1 MQIFG
6 LQKTTLL
13 DYPGKLASVIFTG
26 GCNMNCPFCH
36 NSELITL
43 PKTGKLS
50 EEEVF
55 SHLQKRR
62 STLEGVVITGGE
74 CTLQKDLKDFCK
86 KVKDLGYLIK
96 IDTNGTN
103 PAVIR
108 SLVSEGLIDYVA
120 MDIKN
125 TKEKYGLTCGW
136 NAIDLDKIQE
146 SIDYLMED
154 HVDYEFR
161 TTVIPAYHTQE
172 DMTKVGEWLSKAK
185 ALYLQ
190 AFKQSDAVPDK
201 TLTEP
206 TKETLLSYQSILRN
220 YVDKVEI
227 RGMDV

>member
-13 DYPGKLASVIFTG
+13 DYPGKLASIIFTG

-43 PKTGKLS
+43 PKEGRIF
-50 EEEVF
+50 EEEVLF
-55 SHLQKRR
+55 HLQKRR
-62 STLEGVVITGGE
+62 STLEGLVITGGE

-96 IDTNGTN
+96 IDTNGTA
-103 PAVIR
+103 PQVIKD
-108 SLVSEGLIDYVA
+108 LVADGLIDYVA

-125 TKEKYGLTCGW
+125 SKEKYKATCGLEKL
-136 NAIDLDKIQE
+136 DLNKIQE
-146 SIDYLMED
+146 TIDFLMAQN
-154 HVDYEFR
+154 VDYEFR
-161 TTVIPAYHTQE
+161 TTVIPKFHNKK
-172 DMTKVGEWLSKAK
+172 DMEEIGVWLRGAK

-190 AFKQSDAVPDK
+190 AFKTSDAVRDK
-201 TLTEP
+201 SLTEP
-206 TKETLLSYQSILRN
+206 NKEDLLSYQSILSEHLDT
-220 YVDKVEI
+220 VLI

>member
-13 DYPGKLASVIFTG
+13 DYPGKLASIIFTG

-43 PKTGKLS
+43 PKEGRIF
-50 EEEVF
+50 EEEVLF
-55 SHLQKRR
+55 HLQKRR
-62 STLEGVVITGGE
+62 STLEGLVITGGE

-96 IDTNGTN
+96 IDTNGTA
-103 PAVIR
+103 PQVIKD
-108 SLVSEGLIDYVA
+108 LVADGLIDYVA

-125 TKEKYGLTCGW
+125 SKEKYKVTCGLEKL
-136 NAIDLDKIQE
+136 DLNKIQE
-146 SIDYLMED
+146 TIDFLMAGN
-154 HVDYEFR
+154 VDYEFR
-161 TTVIPAYHTQE
+161 TTVIPKFHNKK
-172 DMTKVGEWLSKAK
+172 DMEEIGVWLRGAK

-190 AFKQSDAVPDK
+190 AFKTSDAVRDK
-201 TLTEP
+201 SLTEP
-206 TKETLLSYQSILRN
+206 NKEDLLSYQSILSEHLDT
-220 YVDKVEI
+220 VLI

>member
-13 DYPGKLASVIFTG
+13 DYPGKLASIIFTG

-43 PKTGKLS
+43 PKEGRIF
-50 EEEVF
+50 EEEVLF
-55 SHLQKRR
+55 HLQKRR
-62 STLEGVVITGGE
+62 STLEGLVITGGE

-96 IDTNGTN
+96 IDTNGTA
-103 PAVIR
+103 PQVIKD
-108 SLVSEGLIDYVA
+108 LVADGLIDYVA

-125 TKEKYGLTCGW
+125 SKVKYKATCGLEKL
-136 NAIDLDKIQE
+136 DLNKIQE
-146 SIDYLMED
+146 TIDFLMARN
-154 HVDYEFR
+154 VDYEFR
-161 TTVIPAYHTQE
+161 TTVIPKFHNKK
-172 DMTKVGEWLSKAK
+172 DMEEIGVWLRGAK

-190 AFKQSDAVPDK
+190 AFKTSDAVRDK
-201 TLTEP
+201 SLTEP
-206 TKETLLSYQSILRN
+206 NKEDLLSYQSILSEHLDT
-220 YVDKVEI
+220 VLI

>member
-13 DYPGKLASVIFTG
+13 DYPGKLASIIFTG

-43 PKTGKLS
+43 PKEGRIF
-50 EEEVF
+50 EEEVLF
-55 SHLQKRR
+55 HLQKRR
-62 STLEGVVITGGE
+62 STLEGLVITGGE

-96 IDTNGTN
+96 IDTNGTA
-103 PAVIR
+103 PQVIKD
-108 SLVSEGLIDYVA
+108 LVADGLIDYVA

-125 TKEKYGLTCGW
+125 SKEKYKVTCGLEKL
-136 NAIDLDKIQE
+136 DLNKIQE
-146 SIDYLMED
+146 TIDFLMAQN
-154 HVDYEFR
+154 VDYEFR
-161 TTVIPAYHTQE
+161 TTVIPKFHNKK
-172 DMTKVGEWLSKAK
+172 DMEEIGVWLRGAK

-190 AFKQSDAVPDK
+190 AFKTSDAVRDK
-201 TLTEP
+201 SLTEP
-206 TKETLLSYQSILRN
+206 NKEDLLSYQSILSEHLDT
-220 YVDKVEI
+220 VLI

>member
-13 DYPGKLASVIFTG
+13 DYPGKLASIIFTG

-43 PKTGKLS
+43 PKEGRIF
-50 EEEVF
+50 EEEVLF
-55 SHLQKRR
+55 HLQKRR
-62 STLEGVVITGGE
+62 STLEGLVITGGE

-96 IDTNGTN
+96 IDTNGTA
-103 PAVIR
+103 PQVIKD
-108 SLVSEGLIDYVA
+108 LVADGLVDYVA

-125 TKEKYGLTCGW
+125 SKVKYKTTCGLEKL
-136 NAIDLDKIQE
+136 DLNKIQE
-146 SIDYLMED
+146 TIDFLMAGN
-154 HVDYEFR
+154 VDYEFR
-161 TTVIPAYHTQE
+161 TTVIPKFHNKK
-172 DMTKVGEWLSKAK
+172 DMEEIGVWLRGAK

-190 AFKQSDAVPDK
+190 AFKTSDAVRDK
-201 TLTEP
+201 SLTEP
-206 TKETLLSYQSILRN
+206 NKEDLLSYQSILSEHLDT
-220 YVDKVEI
+220 VLI

>member
-13 DYPGKLASVIFTG
+13 DYPGKLASIIFTG

-43 PKTGKLS
+43 PKEGRIF
-50 EEEVF
+50 EEEVLF
-55 SHLQKRR
+55 HLQKRR
-62 STLEGVVITGGE
+62 STLEGLVITGGE

-96 IDTNGTN
+96 IDTNGTA
-103 PAVIR
+103 PQVIKD
-108 SLVSEGLIDYVA
+108 LVADGLIDYVA

-125 TKEKYGLTCGW
+125 SKVKYKATCGLEKL
-136 NAIDLDKIQE
+136 DLNKIQE
-146 SIDYLMED
+146 TIDFLMAGN
-154 HVDYEFR
+154 VDYEFR
-161 TTVIPAYHTQE
+161 TTVIPKFHNKK
-172 DMTKVGEWLSKAK
+172 DMEEIGVWLRGAK

-190 AFKQSDAVPDK
+190 AFKTSDAVRDK
-201 TLTEP
+201 SLTEP
-206 TKETLLSYQSILRN
+206 NKEDLLSYQSILSEHLDT
-220 YVDKVEI
+220 VLI

>member
-13 DYPGKLASVIFTG
+13 DYPGKLASIIFTG

-43 PKTGKLS
+43 PKEGRIS
-50 EEEVF
+50 EEEVL

-62 STLEGVVITGGE
+62 STLEGLVITGGE

-96 IDTNGTN
+96 IDTNGTA
-103 PAVIR
+103 PQVIKD
-108 SLVSEGLIDYVA
+108 LVADGLIDYVA

-125 TKEKYGLTCGW
+125 SKEKYGATCGLEKL
-136 NAIDLDKIQE
+136 DLNKIQE
-146 SIDYLMED
+146 TIDFLMAQN
-154 HVDYEFR
+154 VDYEFR
-161 TTVIPAYHTQE
+161 TTVIPKFHTKK
-172 DMTKVGEWLSKAK
+172 DMEEIGVWLRGAK

-190 AFKQSDAVPDK
+190 AFKTSDAVRDK
-201 TLTEP
+201 SLTEP
-206 TKETLLSYQSILRN
+206 NKEDLLSYQSILSEHLDT
-220 YVDKVEI
+220 VLI